1 MIFSSGAI
9 FGQPGIVIDV
19 TPFAGEKIM
28 VSMGIRK
35 VLVVDGDPS
44 MRTGCTQMLVE
55 NGFDVAE
62 ASNGIEAVSAYSDFQ
77 PDMVFMDITMPDMDC
92 LAALQEIIVMDPNA
106 KVAMAIVVG
115 QQASVLVALKLGAMD
130 FVIKPLDQKQILG
143 TIERASRKLN
153 PAEIS

>member
-1 MIFSSGAI
+1 
-9 FGQPGIVIDV
+9 
-19 TPFAGEKIM
+19 M

-55 NGFDVAE
+55 NGFDVVE
-62 ASNGIEAVSAYSDFQ
+62 AANGIEAVSAYSDFQ